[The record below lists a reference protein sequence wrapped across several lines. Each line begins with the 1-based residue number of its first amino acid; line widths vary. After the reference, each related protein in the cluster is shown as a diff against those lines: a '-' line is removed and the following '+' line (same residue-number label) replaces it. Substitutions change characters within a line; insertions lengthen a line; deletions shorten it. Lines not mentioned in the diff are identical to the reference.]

1 MKDLLR
7 KAGWSN
13 VLIEVIF
20 AILGIA
26 IISQPDAAMKI
37 IATLLGIVFVVA
49 GVIKII
55 EYFSSKARNE
65 FISYELIYGIVAVVI
80 GLITITYSNA
90 LEFIF
95 RITLGIWI
103 IYSGALRLSLA
114 VKLRTVNQSIGLYSL
129 LIAVLIIIGGI
140 AVAFTQNA
148 AIVAVGVI
156 TFIYAILDL
165 VESIIFLKN
174 VDKLM

>member
-13 VLIEVIF
+13 ILIEVIF

-37 IATLLGIVFVVA
+37 IATLLGIVFIVA
-49 GVIKII
+49 GAIKII

-65 FISYELIYGIVAVVI
+65 FINYDLIYGIVAVVI
-80 GLITITYSNA
+80 GLITITYSSA

-103 IYSGALRLSLA
+103 IYSGALRLSFGA
-114 VKLRTVNQSIGLYSL
+114 KLRIVNPTMGIYSL
-129 LIAVLIIIGGI
+129 LIAVVIIISGI
-140 AVAFTQNA
+140 IIAFTQNA

-156 TFIYAILDL
+156 TLIYAILDL
-165 VESIIFLKN
+165 IESIIFLKN